1 MWPPPA
7 QVSSDPLLRQRIA
20 PHLDVYGARLGA
32 LTALLQPWRA
42 VAVRAPQAA
51 TFPAGARIVDTA
63 IQALGKKA
71 QRVRNAQHDH
81 LPIPERDE
89 AVIEVGGPDRDV
101 VAQAHRVV
109 VVHPG
114 VVARVCGS
122 VLEAREARARVL
134 VVREPFRAVVAS
146 CGGSIERPL
155 AFTPLETHQ
164 CAV

>member
-7 QVSSDPLLRQRIA
+7 QVSSDPLLRQRIG

-51 TFPAGARIVDTA
+51 TFPARARIVDTT
-63 IQALGKKA
+63 IQAFGKKA

-81 LPIPERDE
+81 LPILERDE
-89 AVIEVGGPDRDV
+89 AVIEVGGRDRDV
-101 VAQAHRVV
+101 LTKAHCVV
-109 VVHPG
+109 LVHPG
-114 VVARVCGS
+114 VVARLCGS
-122 VLEAREARARVL
+122 VFEALEARARVL
-134 VVREPFRAVVAS
+134 VVREPFGAVVAS
-146 CGGSIERPL
+146 CGGSIERTL
-155 AFTPLETHQ
+155 AFTPIETDQ